1 MVTKI
6 ETFIRNCWY
15 KVTYPVKKLKLYH
28 QLLLQLDE
36 DKLIEATPRNPYEML
51 RDWLLDTVQFGFM
64 GLMFTTALFGWQGHV
79 NSLLLVIGLGVIPSL
94 IRDLRKAI
102 LGER

>member
-1 MVTKI
+1 MVSKI

-28 QLLLQLDE
+28 QLLLQMDE
-36 DKLIEATPRNPYEML
+36 DKLSEPTSRNPYQIL
-51 RDWLLDTVQFGFM
+51 SSWLLDSLQFGTM
-64 GLMFTTALFGWQGHV
+64 GLMFTTAIFGWQGHV
-79 NSLLLVIGLGVIPSL
+79 SSLLLVIGLGFIPSL

-102 LGER
+102 LGEH